1 MAEPIVY
8 GAAYSTYSRSVLLAL
23 EEKGVAYRFEVVDFL
38 KRGMPPEQLARHPF
52 AKVPAFEH
60 DGFRLYETSAII
72 RYVDEVFAGPPLQPA
87 APRARARMNQII
99 SVIDSYAVRPAVQ
112 RLGVQRLAMPALGR
126 KPDEAVIAAA
136 LPMVERSLAALEAL
150 VGEGPYAAGERLS
163 LADLYLIPVF
173 DFVSRTPE
181 GKTML
186 ADKANLRRWWE
197 SVRGRESVARTE
209 PGLG

>member
-1 MAEPIVY
+1 M
-8 GAAYSTYSRSVLLAL
+8 
-23 EEKGVAYRFEVVDFL
+23 
-38 KRGMPPEQLARHPF
+38 
-52 AKVPAFEH
+52 
-60 DGFRLYETSAII
+60 
-72 RYVDEVFAGPPLQPA
+72 
-87 APRARARMNQII
+87 
-99 SVIDSYAVRPAVQ
+99 Q

-181 GKTML
+181 GETML
-186 ADKANLRRWWE
+186 TDKANLRRWWE